1 MSRAITISQ
10 KGDYKKTTKF
20 LNKLKQ
26 KKFLQHLDE
35 YGIKGVK
42 ALQEY
47 TPTRTGA
54 TAMAWDYQIVHERG
68 RTRLIWT
75 NDNAPQGVQVALLI
89 QYGHAARNGAWVE
102 GIDYINPALQSVF
115 KGIAKSVWEEVTNV

>member
-1 MSRAITISQ
+1 M
-10 KGDYKKTTKF
+10 
-20 LNKLKQ
+20 
-26 KKFLQHLDE
+26 HLDE
-35 YGIKGVK
+35 YGMKGVK

-54 TAMAWDYQIVHERG
+54 TAMAWDYRIVHERG

-102 GIDYINPALQSVF
+102 GVDYINPALKDMFDQLAEDIW
-115 KGIAKSVWEEVTNV
+115 KEVKRS